1 MSALARILVA
11 DDENQI
17 RRFLK
22 VALEAHAYVVV
33 EAATGLETVQ
43 KAATEEPDL
52 IVLDLGLPDMDGK
65 EVIRR
70 IREWAQIPILV
81 LSVRQEESEKVEALD
96 FGAQDYVSKPFGIKE
111 LLARI
116 RTLLRDRPLAGEAA
130 VQAVVEIGG
139 LRIDVAAHEVHIDN
153 APVRLTR
160 KEFDVLWML
169 ARHAGRI
176 VTHKALLAEV
186 WGKAHEDDTQYL
198 RVFIRQL
205 RKKLGDDPA
214 RPRYIMNEPGVG
226 YRMLEATEDEEP

>member
-33 EAATGLETVQ
+33 EAATGLEAVQ

-81 LSVRQEESEKVEALD
+81 LSVRQEETEKVEALD

-116 RTLLRDRPLAGEAA
+116 RTLLRDRSLAGEAA

-139 LRIDVAAHEVHIDN
+139 LRIDVAAHEVHVDN

-176 VTHKALLAEV
+176 VTHKTLLAEV

-226 YRMLEATEDEEP
+226 YRMLEATEDEER